1 MAAARTSSGEALA
14 PVVDNA
20 SSVAAESEMFLV
32 DSLLLQ
38 PVVAAVEEEEE
49 MVDCRPP
56 RAENPRIQIRIES

>member
-38 PVVAAVEEEEE
+38 PVVEAVEEEE